1 MRTSTLR
8 GAPRCA
14 APAAA
19 WRRSEAC
26 GSAALGGAR
35 RRSVTLSGAQRPRR
49 RGGARQHVAQQRS
62 AALGGA
68 RLPSAALG
76 GAQRPRQHGGARQH
90 VAARIVALGND
101 RFGTCSGA
109 RTPTLGGVPLHSA
122 EVRSTVRTS
131 PVARHAAASPQAL
144 GCWSRASPSRRTT
157 LFPSRSSGPLPCTVL
172 GSVPLTQ
179 RGANLRHPPR
189 GAILRHPL
197 VLSAAS
203 RSGGAQRGANLRH
216 PPRGAILRHPLV
228 GLGRRRVA
236 GRPYFLRGPRVRSHA
251 RSSGPFP
258 SRFSGPLPQ
267 LQTDVMQAVL
277 GSAPMHGFQ
286 CSDPRSRVE
295 TVLLPHTRSRGASAR
310 SLIGERKA

>member
-109 RTPTLGGVPLHSA
+109 RTPALGGVPLHSA
-122 EVRSTVRTS
+122 EVRR
-131 PVARHAAASPQAL
+131 RL
-144 GCWSRASPSRRTT
+144 GRRRWLAT
-157 LFPSRSSGPLPCTVL
+157 RPLRRRLL
-172 GSVPLTQ
+172 G
-179 RGANLRHPPR
+179 A
-189 GAILRHPL
+189 
-197 VLSAAS
+197 
-203 RSGGAQRGANLRH
+203 
-216 PPRGAILRHPLV
+216 
-228 GLGRRRVA
+228 GLGRRQVA

-258 SRFSGPLPQ
+258 SRFSGPRPQWQTLMPFTRRFSGPLPQ
-267 LQTDVMQAVL
+267 VQTMTSCRRFSGPLPCTDFSAVTLVL
-277 GSAPMHGFQ
+277 GSR
-286 CSDPRSRVE
+286 RSFFRTRALAVHQPAA
-295 TVLLPHTRSRGASAR
+295 LLVSAGYTCRGR
-310 SLIGERKA
+310 YRCTQ

>member
-90 VAARIVALGND
+90 VAARIVALGKND

-172 GSVPLTQ
+172 GSVPLT
-179 RGANLRHPPR
+179 
-189 GAILRHPL
+189 
-197 VLSAAS
+197 
-203 RSGGAQRGANLRH
+203 QRGANLRH

-310 SLIGERKA
+310 SLIGERWA

>member
-1 MRTSTLR
+1 M
-8 GAPRCA
+8 
-14 APAAA
+14 
-19 WRRSEAC
+19 
-26 GSAALGGAR
+26 
-35 RRSVTLSGAQRPRR
+35 TLSGAQRPRR

-109 RTPTLGGVPLHSA
+109 RTPALGGVPLHSA
-122 EVRSTVRTS
+122 EVRR
-131 PVARHAAASPQAL
+131 RL
-144 GCWSRASPSRRTT
+144 GRRRWLAT
-157 LFPSRSSGPLPCTVL
+157 RPLRRRLL
-172 GSVPLTQ
+172 G
-179 RGANLRHPPR
+179 A
-189 GAILRHPL
+189 
-197 VLSAAS
+197 
-203 RSGGAQRGANLRH
+203 
-216 PPRGAILRHPLV
+216 
-228 GLGRRRVA
+228 GLGRRQVA

-258 SRFSGPLPQ
+258 SRFSGPRPQWQTLMPFTRRFSGPLPQ

-295 TVLLPHTRSRGASAR
+295 TILLPHTRSRGASAR
-310 SLIGERKA
+310 SLIGERWVYM